1 MRNFS
6 KEMFAYIRYLFYFCT
21 KIYEVICIFPLLLF
35 LLCMEMRSGKLR
47 VDFNLR
53 LTITQQVLHTR
64 SRFISYE
71 VGFFVT

>member
-6 KEMFAYIRYLFYFCT
+6 KEMFAYIRYLL
-21 KIYEVICIFPLLLF
+21 VICIFPLLLF

>member
-21 KIYEVICIFPLLLF
+21 VICIFPLLLF